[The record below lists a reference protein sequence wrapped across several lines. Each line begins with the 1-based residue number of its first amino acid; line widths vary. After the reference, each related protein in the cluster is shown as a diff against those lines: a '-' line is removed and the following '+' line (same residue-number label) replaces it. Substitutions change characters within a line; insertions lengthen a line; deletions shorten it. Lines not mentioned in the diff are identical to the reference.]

1 MLVDLA
7 RARIVKLWIIGM
19 PARIISLHTGA
30 SVSTVYRWVRRWQ
43 RKDITNIAN
52 NTTNSNNN
60 NRGTRRGR
68 PREALRRD
76 MLSKIPLRQLI
87 LQDMPPLMPMT
98 MGWMGVL
105 LLSSLVVVSWVTA
118 YKKMTPVGQAED
130 EVVEEEEGSVGIVW
144 RRTMEM
150 KEEKMIDAVGLMV
163 KEAVKEEEEEEE
175 EGPVRRSMDTMVDA
189 VGVLVGQIVED
200 RLQGCH
206 IMFLSSSSSPATHSP
221 IVNSILR
228 HITDKA
234 RSSLVV
240 VTVTNSGQ
248 QQQDL
253 EQSVWGNTFTT
264 CRAIIMYFSEH
275 DNNNNNNNNTELIF
289 SSLERAGLWKLPET
303 RVVMVGPEEGMEGR
317 LFQSSLRNT
326 INCIYLQLTP
336 TTTTPPPTHTHMKLT
351 RVVMKQGV
359 DEKVCMVECTG
370 VDEKVCMVECTG
382 VDEKV
387 CMVECTGVDEWV
399 CMVECTGVDEWV
411 CMVECTGVDEWV
423 CMVECTGVDE
433 KVCMVE
439 CTGVDEKVCMVEC
452 TDVDERVLVYR
463 RCLYCNTHGQ
473 SGVQLLFQWNLT
485 QLHLDRLSQYPH
497 LLNDPLSDLK
507 GHTFRVA
514 TISYFPYIDYKRD
527 SEEPGTSVTPLD
539 SVNVRI
545 LNALA
550 NSLNFTYDMRE
561 DPSRSF
567 GNLEADGMYSGMMGQ
582 LQREE
587 ADFCTMLAPT
597 PGRLKVVDYLR
608 LTPSDAFVIASLKPS
623 VLPANLALVRPFS
636 RNVWVCVMGCVVGW
650 GLVLWMLQGVWS
662 ALTGLHSITLDKA
675 LEYSWSAIMENS
687 AKDPS
692 VNISGQMLV
701 GWWLVFCLVISTGF
715 RSSLISHLTVQGRSR
730 APESLGDLVEQEGW
744 TWGTEPWAYN
754 GATLEYFSKHT
765 DPIVKQIHNN
775 MQVLVLQ
782 KAMNKVLA
790 GGFSFVIVKNYILVI
805 IASTYTDTYGQ
816 SAVYVSKKE
825 FSALACYGWGIRMGA
840 PFLNQFITL
849 HAHLEDT
856 GIIETW
862 TKTIMADRVSS
873 NREKARLDSN
883 IQQQQ
888 QLSLQNDQRQVVL
901 SLSHLQGAF
910 YLLGLG
916 CVAGALGLMAELF
929 LLVVWAKANHP

>member
-1 MLVDLA
+1 M
-7 RARIVKLWIIGM
+7 
-19 PARIISLHTGA
+19 H
-30 SVSTVYRWVRRWQ
+30 
-43 RKDITNIAN
+43 
-52 NTTNSNNN
+52 
-60 NRGTRRGR
+60 
-68 PREALRRD
+68 
-76 MLSKIPLRQLI
+76 
-87 LQDMPPLMPMT
+87 
-98 MGWMGVL
+98 WMGL
-105 LLSSLVVVSWVTA
+105 LSLSSLVVVSWVTA
-118 YKKMTPVGQAED
+118 YKKMTPVSQVV
-130 EVVEEEEGSVGIVW
+130 EVVEEEEGTIHGIVW
-144 RRTMEM
+144 RRTMEI
-150 KEEKMIDAVGLMV
+150 KEENMKDAVGVMVKEAVKEEEEKEEGPVRSEETMVNAVGVMV

-175 EGPVRRSMDTMVDA
+175 GPVRSEETMVNA
-189 VGVLVGQIVED
+189 VGVMVGQIVED
-200 RLQGCH
+200 KLQGCH
-206 IMFLSSSSSPATHSP
+206 IMFLSSSSSPAVHSP

-228 HITDKA
+228 HTTAKT

-240 VTVTNSGQ
+240 VTVTSG

-253 EQSVWGNTFTT
+253 EQSMWGNTFTT
-264 CRAIIMYFSEH
+264 CRAIIMYFSDH
-275 DNNNNNNNNTELIF
+275 HNNNNNNTELVF
-289 SSLERAGLWKLPET
+289 GSLERAGLWKLPET
-303 RVVMVGPEEGMEGR
+303 RVVMVGPKNGMEGR

-326 INCIYLQLTP
+326 INC
-336 TTTTPPPTHTHMKLT
+336 
-351 RVVMKQGV
+351 
-359 DEKVCMVECTG
+359 
-370 VDEKVCMVECTG
+370 
-382 VDEKV
+382 
-387 CMVECTGVDEWV
+387 
-399 CMVECTGVDEWV
+399 
-411 CMVECTGVDEWV
+411 
-423 CMVECTGVDE
+423 
-433 KVCMVE
+433 
-439 CTGVDEKVCMVEC
+439 
-452 TDVDERVLVYR
+452 VDERVLVYR

-473 SGVQLLFQWNLT
+473 PGLQLLFQWNLT
-485 QLHLDRLSQYPH
+485 ELHLDRLSQYPH

-527 SEEPGTSVTPLD
+527 NEEPGTTVTPLD

-545 LNALA
+545 LDALA

-567 GNLEADGMYSGMMGQ
+567 GNLETDGMYSGMMGQ

-636 RNVWVCVMGCVVGW
+636 RNVWVCVMACVVGW

-662 ALTGLHSITLDKA
+662 ALTGLHTITLGKA
-675 LEYSWSAIMENS
+675 IEYSWSVILENS

-715 RSSLISHLTVQGRSR
+715 SSSLISHLTVQGRSR

-765 DPIVKQIHNN
+765 DTIVKQIHTN
-775 MQVLVLQ
+775 MQVLVLE

-873 NREKARLDSN
+873 NREKTKLDSN
-883 IQQQQ
+883 TPQ
-888 QLSLQNDQRQVVL
+888 QLSLQDDQRQVVL

-929 LLVVWAKANHP
+929 LLVV